1 MAKRGKA
8 AEDVSTVPRPETRVA
23 RRGKTRAVVVELPNS
38 GRDTARSRPDDA
50 TAGAPPAPP
59 PPPAQSEQVVA
70 TPGTQQPAL
79 LFEVGWEVCWQL
91 GGIYTVLR
99 TKAESMLERWGDRY
113 CLVGPYNPSTAGGE
127 FEEEPTDG
135 VLGELVRRLNEQG
148 QRALVG
154 RWLIPGRPRVIL
166 LDHRS
171 RYGSL
176 NTDKYLVWA
185 DHGIDLPPGDGEVND
200 VVAFGFAVTHL
211 FHELTR
217 LEPTR
222 SIVAHFHEWMGGL
235 AVPRIAHLRIPVQ
248 TVFTTH
254 ATLLGRYLAGDNPYF
269 YDHLPF
275 FDADAEARKYNIGAR
290 HRIEKA
296 AAHASTVFTTVS
308 HVTAFEA
315 EKLLH
320 RRPDFVLPNGLDIRR
335 FEAPHEFQHL
345 HRQYKEQIHQF
356 VIGHFFPSYHF
367 DLDRTLYIFTAGRYE
382 YRNKGL
388 DLFIEALHRL
398 NWRLRQTSN
407 PPTIVA
413 FIITRA
419 PLRHI
424 NVDVLHQQMQFDELR
439 QTVARLQEQITRNI
453 LSSVVR
459 GQMPDP
465 ARLIS
470 GDSQAL
476 LKRAMNAWHR
486 RREPL
491 VVTHDLVDDANDA
504 ILRHLRHRGLLNARE
519 DPVKVV
525 FHPEFVTATSPL
537 ISLDYEQFVRGC
549 HMGVFP
555 SYYEPWGYTPMEC
568 MALGLPAVT
577 TDLSGF
583 GAHVQET
590 VSNPREKGILVLN
603 RRSQSF
609 DAAVDD
615 LVNYLLWFSALTR
628 RQRIELRNGI
638 ERLSEMFDWD
648 SLVKHYHE
656 AHDAALHVGRID
668 VRFV

>member
-1 MAKRGKA
+1 M
-8 AEDVSTVPRPETRVA
+8 ESVPAPTRETTRVA
-23 RRGKTRAVVVELPNS
+23 RRGKNAPVVVELPTS
-38 GRDTARSRPDDA
+38 GKDTARPRAAEANPPVA
-50 TAGAPPAPP
+50 TAP
-59 PPPAQSEQVVA
+59 STTTSDEEQPRAVETVRK
-70 TPGTQQPAL
+70 PAL
-79 LFEVGWEVCWQL
+79 LFEIGWEVCWQL

-99 TKAESMLERWGDRY
+99 TKAESMLERWGERY
-113 CLVGPYNPSTAGGE
+113 CLIGPYNPDTAAGE
-127 FEEEPTDG
+127 FEEEPVDG

-148 QRALVG
+148 QPAFVG

-171 RYGSL
+171 RYRSL
-176 NTDKYLVWA
+176 DTDKYLVWA
-185 DHGIDLPPGDGEVND
+185 DHGIDVPAGDGEVND

-211 FHELTR
+211 FHELTQLDPGR
-217 LEPTR
+217 T
-222 SIVAHFHEWMGGL
+222 IVAHFHEWMGGL
-235 AVPRIAHLRIPVQ
+235 AVPRIAHLRLPVQ

-275 FDADAEARKYNIGAR
+275 FDADAEARKYNIAAR
-290 HRIEKA
+290 HLIEKA

-320 RRPDFVLPNGLDIRR
+320 RRPDFVFPNGLDIHR

-398 NWRLRQTSN
+398 NWRLRQVSN

-413 FIITRA
+413 FIVTRA
-419 PLRHI
+419 PARHI
-424 NVDVLHQQMQFDELR
+424 NVDVLHQQMQYDELR
-439 QTVARLQEQITRNI
+439 QTVSRLQEQITRNI
-453 LSSVVR
+453 LGSVVR

-465 ARLIS
+465 AKLIS

-486 RREPL
+486 KRQPL
-491 VVTHDLVDDANDA
+491 VVTHDLVDDAGDA
-504 ILRHLRHRGLLNARE
+504 VLRHLRHRQLFNARE
-519 DPVKVV
+519 DPVKIV

-583 GAHVQET
+583 GAHLLET
-590 VSNPREKGILVLN
+590 IANPREKGVMVLN

-609 DAAVDD
+609 DNAVDD
-615 LVNYLLWFSALTR
+615 LVNYLVWFSSLTR

-656 AHDAALHVGRID
+656 AHDAAMRVGRID
-668 VRFV
+668 IRFVG